1 MQFPRPHM
9 PYSFIGWQ
17 TEIIKRNN
25 QFLIIILYRLQR
37 SILTA
42 HRLFIYQHVGGLQIY
57 RTVTFPSDEVHLF
70 FFSTSGIDI
79 IARPKQLQIDKILQ
93 FITHTIG
100 CSGIEEILKGK
111 VVDLIFRRTGQY
123 FLSAQVEAFTTIRQE
138 RVFNIAYVGSHGIIA
153 RLPALDLEI
162 VYDVADGH

>member
-9 PYSFIGWQ
+9 PYSFMRRQ
-17 TEIIKRNN
+17 AEVIKRDN
-25 QFLIIILYRLQR
+25 QFLIIILYRLQQ

-70 FFSTSGIDI
+70 FFCTSGIDI

-111 VVDLIFRRTGQY
+111 VVDVIFRRTGQY
-123 FLSAQVEAFTTIRQE
+123 LLSAQVKAFTTIRQE
-138 RVFNIAYVGSHGIIA
+138 RVFDIAYVGSHGIIA
-153 RLPALDLEI
+153 RLPALALEI
-162 VYDVADGH
+162 VHDVADGH

>member
-37 SILTA
+37 SILTT
-42 HRLFIYQHVGGLQIY
+42 HRLLVNQHISGLQIN
-57 RTVTFPSDEVHLF
+57 RAVAFPCHEIHLF

-111 VVDLIFRRTGQY
+111 VVDVIFRRTGQY
-123 FLSAQVEAFTTIRQE
+123 LLSAQVKAFTTIRQE
-138 RVFNIAYVGSHGIIA
+138 RVFDIAYVGSHGIIA
-153 RLPALDLEI
+153 RLPALALEI
-162 VYDVADGH
+162 VHDVADGH